1 MLLNVP
7 CNRVYLFPYILTHG
21 RKKGADFQ
29 LEWTA
34 QYLWE
39 KISNQN
45 MYLLSSQFFIMGN
58 RMNMF
63 REHLDALENESI
75 PTLGSGVGLGL
86 TQW

>member
-1 MLLNVP
+1 
-7 CNRVYLFPYILTHG
+7 
-21 RKKGADFQ
+21 
-29 LEWTA
+29 
-34 QYLWE
+34 
-39 KISNQN
+39 